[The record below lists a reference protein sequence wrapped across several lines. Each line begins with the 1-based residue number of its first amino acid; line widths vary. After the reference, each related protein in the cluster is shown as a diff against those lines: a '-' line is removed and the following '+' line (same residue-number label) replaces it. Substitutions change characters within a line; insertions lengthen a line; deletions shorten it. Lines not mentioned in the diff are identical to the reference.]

1 MGENMSFPKTAE
13 EFLMIYSF
21 LDAEGIYT
29 NQQPLITVYRVKQA
43 FEHYTQ
49 ELKSEIERY
58 KGVIKRLEEDVEN
71 TQAELDITEQM
82 LEDKNKDISDL
93 IFKERANAVTEF
105 VETLKS
111 TFVALGAE
119 AFECSE
125 IEDNIDDLVKEMTEV
140 EE

>member
-1 MGENMSFPKTAE
+1 M
-13 EFLMIYSF
+13 
-21 LDAEGIYT
+21 DAEGIYT

>member
-29 NQQPLITVYRVKQA
+29 NQQPLITVYRAKQA

-58 KGVIKRLEEDVEN
+58 KGVIKLLEDDVASAKKETEVTEMLLEE
-71 TQAELDITEQM
+71 
-82 LEDKNKDISDL
+82 KNKDISTL

-105 VETLKS
+105 AETLKS

-125 IEDNIDDLVKEMTEV
+125 IEDNIDDLVKEITEV

>member
-1 MGENMSFPKTAE
+1 MTDINS
-13 EFLMIYSF
+13 L
-21 LDAEGIYT
+21 
-29 NQQPLITVYRVKQA
+29 N
-43 FEHYTQ
+43 TQ
-49 ELKSEIERY
+49 ELVYNINHQKAEIARY
-58 KGVIKRLEEDVEN
+58 KSVIKRLEKDVEDMQN
-71 TQAELDITEQM
+71 DVDITERM

-105 VETLKS
+105 AETLKS

-125 IEDNIDDLVKEMTEV
+125 IEDNIDDLVKKITEV

>member
-29 NQQPLITVYRVKQA
+29 NRQPLITVYRVKQA

-58 KGVIKRLEEDVEN
+58 KGVIKLLEDDVASAKKETEVTEMLLEE
-71 TQAELDITEQM
+71 
-82 LEDKNKDISDL
+82 KNKDISAL
-93 IFKERANAVTEF
+93 IFKERSNAIIEF
-105 VETLKS
+105 AEILKDGFN
-111 TFVALGAE
+111 TDGGT
-119 AFECSE
+119 FECSE
-125 IEDNIDDLVKEMTEV
+125 IEDNIDELVKETTEV
-140 EE
+140 

>member
-1 MGENMSFPKTAE
+1 MTDSN
-13 EFLMIYSF
+13 
-21 LDAEGIYT
+21 
-29 NQQPLITVYRVKQA
+29 
-43 FEHYTQ
+43 TQ
-49 ELKSEIERY
+49 TLNDIINHQKAEIERY
-58 KGVIKRLEEDVEN
+58 KGVIKLLEDDVASAKKETEVTEMLLEE
-71 TQAELDITEQM
+71 
-82 LEDKNKDISDL
+82 KNKDISTL

-105 VETLKS
+105 AETLKS